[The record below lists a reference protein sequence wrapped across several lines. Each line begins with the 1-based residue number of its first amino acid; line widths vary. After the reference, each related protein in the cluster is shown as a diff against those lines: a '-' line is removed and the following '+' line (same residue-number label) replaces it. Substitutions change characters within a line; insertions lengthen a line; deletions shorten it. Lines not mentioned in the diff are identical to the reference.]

1 MVLALA
7 SQCPSTLILTA
18 RSISKAE
25 SVIAKVRSS
34 FPGITIRAVHLDL
47 SSLSSVRQGAA
58 SIAQNIL
65 HIDIVINNAGVMGL
79 PTRRLSVDGIE
90 MHLATNF
97 TGHFLLT
104 NLLHPLLTPSSRVIN
119 VTSGG
124 YMATPI
130 RFSDYNFSQP
140 QSSLPVSE
148 RPDEAVIA
156 QLGIPDFLSTKES
169 YVPLIAYVH
178 SNMANVL
185 FSTALAQKGIQ
196 AFSAAPG
203 VVVTELQRH
212 MPEGFRNRLMFY
224 KMASQGAAT
233 FLVAALDPE
242 LNGRIKKSL
251 WMFEMLIKRI

>member
-1 MVLALA
+1 
-7 SQCPSTLILTA
+7 
-18 RSISKAE
+18 
-25 SVIAKVRSS
+25 
-34 FPGITIRAVHLDL
+34 
-47 SSLSSVRQGAA
+47 
-58 SIAQNIL
+58 
-65 HIDIVINNAGVMGL
+65 
-79 PTRRLSVDGIE
+79 
-90 MHLATNF
+90 
-97 TGHFLLT
+97 
-104 NLLHPLLTPSSRVIN
+104 
-119 VTSGG
+119 
-124 YMATPI
+124 MATPI